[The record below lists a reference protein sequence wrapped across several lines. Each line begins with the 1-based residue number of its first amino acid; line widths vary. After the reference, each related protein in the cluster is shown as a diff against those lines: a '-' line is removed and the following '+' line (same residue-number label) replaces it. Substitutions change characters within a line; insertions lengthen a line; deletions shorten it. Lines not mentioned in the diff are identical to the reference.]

1 MASLFALSGVLR
13 EDVVPTAEQCQQ
25 VADAVED
32 SSFVLT
38 GSDDRLLRKLS
49 LGFSLDTEVTEDLR
63 DVIGEDAVGASF
75 SFDLGL
81 DKINEPVQIPG

>member
-1 MASLFALSGVLR
+1 VL
-13 EDVVPTAEQCQQ
+13 TAEQRQQ

-32 SSFVLT
+32 SSFVLLT

-49 LGFSLDTEVTEDLR
+49 LGFSLDAEVPEDLR